1 VPRSETRPTEAPD
14 PARAASEAA
23 SVDKLAEADRLR
35 AIEALARAF
44 YDDPCSCW
52 IFPDDGRRAR
62 QLERGF
68 AFFGRK
74 YWFRGGA
81 SYATGSVAGAALWMA
96 PDTWRMSPLAQ
107 LAMLPGMVRAVG
119 ARNMPRLLRFL
130 TVADKKHPHD
140 THFYLPVIGVAPE
153 WQGKG
158 IGTAL
163 LQPVLE
169 HCDREGIP
177 AYLEASSPRNRACY
191 ERNGFVVKEEVRMAG
206 DAPPWW
212 PMWRDPVRGNRA
224 AQI

>member
-1 VPRSETRPTEAPD
+1 MTQSETRPVDAPN
-14 PARAASEAA
+14 PAQAAGEAA
-23 SVDKLAEADRLR
+23 SVDKLAEADRPR

-44 YDDPCSCW
+44 YDDPCFAW

-74 YWFRGGA
+74 YWFRGGE

-96 PDTWRMSPLAQ
+96 PETWRLSSLAQ

-119 ARNMPRLLRFL
+119 ARSMPRLLRFL
-130 TVADKKHPHD
+130 SVADKKHPHD
-140 THFYLPVIGVAPE
+140 THFYLPVIGVVPE

-163 LQPVLE
+163 LKPVLDR
-169 HCDREGIP
+169 CDREGVP
-177 AYLEASSPRNRACY
+177 AYLEASSARNRACY
-191 ERNGFVVKEEVRMAG
+191 ERNGFVVKEEVRMAR

-212 PMWRDPVRGNRA
+212 PMWREP
-224 AQI
+224 AQA